1 MWLPHLNF
9 VYFWDS
15 LIFPTRKAVP
25 KNPFRSVRKYN
36 FFWVFCI
43 LLPAC
48 QRVMDNDTWLANV
61 KVGPFS
67 ISERS
72 EILQP
77 ILESTCLKIASSYFF
92 PKKICHFK
100 TRLKR
105 LVIFSYVYFPSSRRY
120 MKIRFALSISLP
132 DTWVKFHFLSK
143 MLENWIVLILVV
155 SMYHSR

>member
-1 MWLPHLNF
+1 MALDIETF
-9 VYFWDS
+9 
-15 LIFPTRKAVP
+15 KAFFSSEIVDDWVGATFKLCVFLGQP
-25 KNPFRSVRKYN
+25 NISNQKSCSKEPFQICSEIQ

-77 ILESTCLKIASSYFF
+77 ILESTCLKIASSTFF

-105 LVIFSYVYFPSSRRY
+105 LVLSFSVKSIF
-120 MKIRFALSISLP
+120 
-132 DTWVKFHFLSK
+132 H
-143 MLENWIVLILVV
+143 LVDGT
-155 SMYHSR
+155 

>member
-1 MWLPHLNF
+1 MIGWLPQKLCVFLGQPNI
-9 VYFWDS
+9 S
-15 LIFPTRKAVP
+15 NQKSCS
-25 KNPFRSVRKYN
+25 KEPFQICSEIQ

-77 ILESTCLKIASSYFF
+77 ILESTCLKIASSTFF

-132 DTWVKFHFLSK
+132 DT
-143 MLENWIVLILVV
+143 
-155 SMYHSR
+155 